1 MLEMLEMERLQI
13 SLIGLDKIS
22 ALSFR
27 DLPGSM
33 SIPAALEISTFS
45 IMLRTFPSDI
55 LLI

>member
-1 MLEMLEMERLQI
+1 MERLQI